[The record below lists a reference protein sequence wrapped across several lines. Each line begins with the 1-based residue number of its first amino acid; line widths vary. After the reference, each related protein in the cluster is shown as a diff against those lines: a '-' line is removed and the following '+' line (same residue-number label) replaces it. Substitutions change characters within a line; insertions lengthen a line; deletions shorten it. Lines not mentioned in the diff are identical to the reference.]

1 MTHYG
6 TVNVNASEA
15 TVALTVQGPDGDSE
29 DIIFV
34 IDTGDTG
41 DLSLPHEIIARL
53 NLPMIQEEEPVVAI
67 LADGTARPL
76 SLYYAHVLWH
86 GQLREVEVVDISPD
100 PLIGMGLLRGSNL
113 SVDAIPAGL
122 VTITELPTISC

>member
-6 TVNVNASEA
+6 IVNVNASEA
-15 TVALTVQGPDGDSE
+15 TVALTVQGPDGGAE

-53 NLPMIQEEEPVVAI
+53 NLPVIQEEEPAVAI
-67 LADGTARPL
+67 LADGTIRPL
-76 SLYYAHVLWH
+76 SLYYAHVWWH
-86 GQLREVEVVDISPD
+86 G
-100 PLIGMGLLRGSNL
+100 
-113 SVDAIPAGL
+113 
-122 VTITELPTISC
+122 